1 MTEAWFLPAPAG
13 RVRLR
18 RLRSHDLADFQ
29 AYRQDPQV
37 GLYQGWQAQS
47 DTEALAFLQ
56 QMAEAP
62 LLQPGVWCQLGMA
75 DAVSDQLIGDIGIC
89 LAADAASAEIG
100 FSLRAAR
107 QGQGFAAEGVGALIS
122 MLWAHTPAAEVR
134 AITDARNR
142 GSIHVLERLGF
153 ARVDSQAAVFRG
165 EACVEHHYCLGR
177 HVQLPSDAAGRAHP
191 EIKKK

>member
-1 MTEAWFLPAPAG
+1 MTGVESFLPH
-13 RVRLR
+13 RSSRLYLR
-18 RLRSHDLADFQ
+18 RLRLSDLSDFQ

-75 DAVSDQLIGDIGIC
+75 DAASDRLIGDIGIC

-100 FSLRAAR
+100 FSLRASR
-107 QGQGFAAEGVGALIS
+107 QGQGLAAEGVGALIS
-122 MLWAHTPAAEVR
+122 LLWAHTPAGEVR
-134 AITDARNR
+134 AITDARNL
-142 GSIHVLERLGF
+142 GSIRLLERLGF
-153 ARVDSQAAVFRG
+153 AQVDSQDAVFRG
-165 EACVEHHYCLGR
+165 EACVEHHYRLLR
-177 HVQLPSDAAGRAHP
+177 PAQVAR
-191 EIKKK
+191 